1 VSDAARRW
9 IVPALYGAAVLF
21 TFTHYGVTW
30 DESVQSRYGELTL
43 RYFASGFRD
52 HAVNQFR
59 DLRYYGPLF
68 EALAAL
74 FSRLAPAHMYEI
86 RHLFIALT
94 GVAAVIGAGRFCRR
108 AGADPLA
115 GQLLLVLNPQFY
127 GHAFNNSK
135 DVPLACAAVW
145 TMVAGARLLDRSAA
159 GEVAEEG
166 ESDAGRADSLRRL
179 AATALPFGL
188 ALGAAMAIRAGAI
201 VLVGVMFAAVAITRR
216 WRALVPLALGLPLA
230 WLVMVAFW
238 PWAHQSPILHPLE
251 AMRVASHFPV
261 VYPVLFEG
269 HEIASDQLP
278 VRYLVEMLALTT
290 PLATLTLLV
299 LGLGRVVRRLDPAGV
314 LAACWFL
321 LPVILFVLLRP
332 NVYDGIRHF
341 LFIVPAMAIL
351 GAAGLAILPRSAI
364 VVTLLPLIAML
375 RLHPYE
381 SAYYN
386 VLADARRFDTD
397 YWASSYREAAL
408 WLQANRCPSR
418 PTRVL
423 VAATAISRECL
434 TAYLDPR
441 AFTVAR
447 TVDRGVA
454 GALPADFDYYVAT
467 TRFGFANN
475 YPCSQVVKSVGR
487 MVVAYS
493 VIRGGCR

>member
-1 VSDAARRW
+1 MPEAVRRW
-9 IVPALYGAAVLF
+9 IVPALYAVAVLV

-30 DESVQSRYGELTL
+30 DESVQSRYGALAL
-43 RYFASGFRD
+43 RYFGSGFRD

-68 EALAAL
+68 EMLASL
-74 FSRLAPAHMYEI
+74 FSRLAPAHPYEM
-86 RHLFIALT
+86 RHLLIAMT
-94 GVAAVIGAGRFCRR
+94 GVAAVIGAGVFCRR
-108 AGADPLA
+108 AGSDPLA

-127 GHAFNNSK
+127 GHSFNNSK

-145 TMVAGARLLDRSAA
+145 TMVAGARLLDRN
-159 GEVAEEG
+159 G
-166 ESDAGRADSLRRL
+166 ESDLAESGARDAAAADPIRRWTVG
-179 AATALPFGL
+179 AVPFGL
-188 ALGAAMAIRAGAI
+188 ALGGAMAIRAGAI
-201 VLVGVMFAAVAITRR
+201 VLVGVLLAAIALTRR
-216 WRALVPLALGLPLA
+216 WRALAPLALAVPLA

-261 VYPVLFEG
+261 AYPVLFEG
-269 HEIASDQLP
+269 REIVSDQLP
-278 VRYLVEMLALTT
+278 ARYLVEMLALTT
-290 PLATLTLLV
+290 PIATLTLLL

-314 LAACWFL
+314 LAACWLL

-351 GAAGLAILPRSAI
+351 GAVGLAMLPRTA
-364 VVTLLPLIAML
+364 VVVALLPLIAIL
-375 RLHPYE
+375 RFHPYE

-386 VLADARRFDTD
+386 ALADARRFDTD

-408 WLQANRCPSR
+408 WLRTNRCPGR

-434 TAYLDPR
+434 TYYLDPR
-441 AFTVAR
+441 AFAVAR
-447 TVDRGVA
+447 TVDRNVTS
-454 GALPADFDYYVAT
+454 ALPGDFDFYVAT
-467 TRFGFANN
+467 TRFGFADN
-475 YPCSQVVKSVGR
+475 YPATPVVKTIGR
-487 MVVAYS
+487 AGVPYT
-493 VIRGGCR
+493 VIRGACR